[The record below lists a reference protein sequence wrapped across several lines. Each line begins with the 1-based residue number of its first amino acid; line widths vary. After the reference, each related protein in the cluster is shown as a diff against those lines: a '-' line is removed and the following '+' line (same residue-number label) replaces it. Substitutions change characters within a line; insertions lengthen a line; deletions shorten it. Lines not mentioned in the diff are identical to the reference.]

1 MRSSNKNCSSSR
13 GWWWQQA
20 TLRLVYACCAG
31 DAAFVPLDLGRESSA
46 AGAVGVGPY
55 YLLRPETF
63 ASQLGSDLS
72 WASENIPLFESSNKT
87 LDRVYY
93 FRWRTYKTHIYPTGR
108 SDNISHVVTEFSPN
122 VSWAGRYNTI
132 NCAAGHHMREG
143 GWLRQRVY
151 IDSYSRW
158 WVSNEAK
165 HNYYYWFAT
174 ALLGNFERSGDV
186 ELLKEVVPRYKLQF
200 AEYASGHLPAPGHGA
215 AFSTEHDCLWNSP
228 GNEGQEA
235 SISGPGC
242 RSLIQSM
249 MYGEAIA
256 LSRLLSAIGDSDGA
270 AEMDAEAHKWQRRV
284 LRLWNNN
291 ITGFD
296 TLRMPPPWVHPPPPP
311 CADFTTKSNC
321 PTTRCHWQS
330 GKCGP
335 PPPPPAPPF
344 SSYGWHW
351 LAGRNGTECLP
362 RSYIWQGS
370 CPPSECIFKCA
381 ANAAC
386 KFATIEFYPPSRP
399 GGGYCNLVAGNC
411 STFNGWDNQNC
422 TLPLP
427 GCLPQTNETSHIATF
442 AKPPPAARTGYE
454 LLPTHNGTF
463 CCDQTQC
470 KDGKST
476 FLHQGSDSDNACFAT
491 CSLNPKCKF
500 VTWHP
505 HGASAGSQPWCFNA
519 EYCNTTNS
527 YDGKAGAPTPAEMAF
542 VHTWR
547 KQQRS
552 YPMAQTTVTPP
563 AFAGVREL
571 ASLSSPWYF
580 GAVPDANASLYAT
593 SWNTAFDPDG
603 LGGDF
608 GLRTAERR
616 HPKYFCDKPR
626 PGPGGGC
633 CSWSGPVWPVSGM
646 NFPSL
651 CVSGCEVN

>member
-1 MRSSNKNCSSSR
+1 MRSSSCGDCSSKNCSSR

-20 TLRLVYACCAG
+20 TLRLVCACCAG

-46 AGAVGVGPY
+46 AGAVGVGPSY

-174 ALLGNFERSGDV
+174 ALLRNFERSGDV

-256 LSRLLSAIGDSDGA
+256 LSRLLSAIGDKDGA
-270 AEMDAEAHKWQRRV
+270 AEMAAEAHKWQRRV
-284 LRLWNNN
+284 QQSQVHSRHALDCLHKLTL
-291 ITGFD
+291 TGG
-296 TLRMPPPWVHPPPPP
+296 LLSPGKYPIPP
-311 CADFTTKSNC
+311 C
-321 PTTRCHWQS
+321 
-330 GKCGP
+330 
-335 PPPPPAPPF
+335 
-344 SSYGWHW
+344 
-351 LAGRNGTECLP
+351 
-362 RSYIWQGS
+362 
-370 CPPSECIFKCA
+370 
-381 ANAAC
+381 
-386 KFATIEFYPPSRP
+386 
-399 GGGYCNLVAGNC
+399 
-411 STFNGWDNQNC
+411 
-422 TLPLP
+422 
-427 GCLPQTNETSHIATF
+427 
-442 AKPPPAARTGYE
+442 
-454 LLPTHNGTF
+454 
-463 CCDQTQC
+463 
-470 KDGKST
+470 
-476 FLHQGSDSDNACFAT
+476 
-491 CSLNPKCKF
+491 
-500 VTWHP
+500 
-505 HGASAGSQPWCFNA
+505 
-519 EYCNTTNS
+519 
-527 YDGKAGAPTPAEMAF
+527 
-542 VHTWR
+542 
-547 KQQRS
+547 
-552 YPMAQTTVTPP
+552 
-563 AFAGVREL
+563 
-571 ASLSSPWYF
+571 
-580 GAVPDANASLYAT
+580 
-593 SWNTAFDPDG
+593 
-603 LGGDF
+603 
-608 GLRTAERR
+608 
-616 HPKYFCDKPR
+616 
-626 PGPGGGC
+626 
-633 CSWSGPVWPVSGM
+633 
-646 NFPSL
+646 
-651 CVSGCEVN
+651 